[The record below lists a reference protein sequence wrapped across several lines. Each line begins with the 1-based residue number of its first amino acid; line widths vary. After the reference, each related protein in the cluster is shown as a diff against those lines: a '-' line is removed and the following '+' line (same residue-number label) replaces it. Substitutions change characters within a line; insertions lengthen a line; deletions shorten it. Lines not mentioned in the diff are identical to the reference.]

1 MLSAKFA
8 MGGESGRSTD
18 GLLTPRDARRV
29 AQSPCDARQPEGLR
43 RSETRAAKH
52 PSSPGIVM
60 IPPQFGD
67 DTPRTDTCIWSCIS
81 MYLGRI
87 PQVGRVLCD
96 PHMIHVSPHLMH
108 AVEASSRYI
117 QNTFMIHLEK
127 RRSMLQYMLAEIH
140 QYHTQY

>member
-1 MLSAKFA
+1 MSRGSSGCSPHMMAKLAAPALSSHPTSAR
-8 MGGESGRSTD
+8 GQRLRSAIP
-18 GLLTPRDARRV
+18 PRPSRALILAV
-29 AQSPCDARQPEGLR
+29 AIS
-43 RSETRAAKH
+43 
-52 PSSPGIVM
+52 GIVM

-117 QNTFMIHLEK
+117 QNTFIIHLEK

>member
-1 MLSAKFA
+1 M
-8 MGGESGRSTD
+8 
-18 GLLTPRDARRV
+18 
-29 AQSPCDARQPEGLR
+29 
-43 RSETRAAKH
+43 
-52 PSSPGIVM
+52 VM

>member
-1 MLSAKFA
+1 MPYLAL
-8 MGGESGRSTD
+8 E
-18 GLLTPRDARRV
+18 
-29 AQSPCDARQPEGLR
+29 
-43 RSETRAAKH
+43 
-52 PSSPGIVM
+52 GIVM